1 MLIASRAPLQSHTD
15 VIPVGIG
22 NPGCLLEMEAGFQNS
37 VKKQAVTKDPCQRN
51 ARGIFRTISNIY
63 DGVFMQELPMT
74 KSRQI
79 YLRKIPHHRCYTESK
94 IRLRTLTRKWLL
106 KRTNVVT
113 GSMALFFTN
122 PDIL

>member
-51 ARGIFRTISNIY
+51 ARVIFRSLSNIY
-63 DGVFMQELPMT
+63 DGVFMQELPM
-74 KSRQI
+74 KVVKYI
-79 YLRKIPHHRCYTESK
+79 CEKYLIIDVIQSPKYVSGH
-94 IRLRTLTRKWLL
+94 
-106 KRTNVVT
+106 
-113 GSMALFFTN
+113 
-122 PDIL
+122 